1 MRDLSWRKALVWA
14 GIVLALLLVSLLYLR
29 PDFVIS
35 MADQLW
41 ACF

>member
-1 MRDLSWRKALVWA
+1 MGPTVWRKILVWA
-14 GIVLALLLVSLLYLR
+14 AIVLMLSLVAGLYLR

>member
-1 MRDLSWRKALVWA
+1 MRDLSSRKTWIWA
-14 GIVLALLLVSLLYLR
+14 GVLLVLVLVSLLYLR
-29 PDFVIS
+29 PDFVVS

>member
-1 MRDLSWRKALVWA
+1 MGATVWRKILVWA
-14 GIVLALLLVSLLYLR
+14 AIVLTLSLVAALYLR

>member
-1 MRDLSWRKALVWA
+1 MHDFSWRKALVWL
-14 GIVLALLLVSLLYLR
+14 GIVLTLLLVSLLYLR

>member
-1 MRDLSWRKALVWA
+1 MRDLFWRKALVWV

>member
-1 MRDLSWRKALVWA
+1 MGQTLWRKILVWTA
-14 GIVLALLLVSLLYLR
+14 IVLMLSLVAALYLR

>member
-1 MRDLSWRKALVWA
+1 MGQTLWRKILVWTA
-14 GIVLALLLVSLLYLR
+14 IMLMLSLVATLYLR

>member
-1 MRDLSWRKALVWA
+1 MPTPGVRKALVWA
-14 GIVLALLLVSLLYLR
+14 IIVVVLALVSLLYLR

>member
-1 MRDLSWRKALVWA
+1 MRNLSWHKALVWL
-14 GIVLALLLVSLLYLR
+14 GIVLTLLLVSLLYLR

>member
-1 MRDLSWRKALVWA
+1 MEPTVWRKILVWA
-14 GIVLALLLVSLLYLR
+14 AIVLMLSLVATLYLR

>member
-1 MRDLSWRKALVWA
+1 MGQTLWRKVLIWAAISLTLALVA
-14 GIVLALLLVSLLYLR
+14 ALYLR

>member
-1 MRDLSWRKALVWA
+1 MGATVWRKILVWA
-14 GIVLALLLVSLLYLR
+14 TIVLTLSLVAALYLR